1 MMMKNTSR
9 AAGRGHAGGFS
20 LIELMVAMAIGL
32 LCTLV
37 IASVLS
43 VTEGQRRG
51 TTSGADAQIGGSL
64 ALYAVQREVA
74 MAGYGFA
81 SEPNAVGCNLQ
92 ARFNGAVVTA
102 LPAQLAPVF
111 ITQGGAGVSD
121 QVRVLASSK
130 YIMGNGNANQVG
142 YAVATRVIPPMY
154 DPVSADLTQRGQY
167 NVWSTMGIRAGD
179 LMVAVINADANC
191 SVFEAAQTPIAAKV
205 LPLVTNAA
213 RWNPAG
219 FPAEAT
225 QIRCVDL
232 TEGCAPLNNT
242 GSLLVNMGS
251 IVDVIFSIDAQ
262 QRLVASRLDTA
273 AMARNIQ
280 ILQGNIVMMK
290 AMYGRDTNDDGAVD
304 TYDYTQPTNSTEWAR
319 VLSVRIAV
327 VARST
332 QYERDVVT
340 ASAPVWV
347 VGNAAQVAGAETCG
361 ESRCVSL
368 PVTGLSDWQHYR
380 YKVFD
385 TVVPLRN
392 QRWKS

>member
-1 MMMKNTSR
+1 MKQNNR
-9 AAGRGHAGGFS
+9 AGKRLAGVS

-37 IASVLS
+37 IASVLGA
-43 VTEGQRRG
+43 TEGQRRG
-51 TTSGADAQIGGSL
+51 TTAGADAQVGGSL

-74 MAGYGFA
+74 MAGYGF
-81 SEPNAVGCNLQ
+81 SGEPGAVGCNLQ
-92 ARFNGAVVTA
+92 ARFNGAAVTA

-111 ITQGGAGVSD
+111 ITPGGVGQSD

-130 YIMGNGNANQVG
+130 YIMEDGGANQVG

-154 DPVSADLTQRGQY
+154 NPVGANQAY

-179 LMVAVINADANC
+179 LMVAVINTDANC
-191 SVFEAAQTPIAAKV
+191 SVFEVAQAPTTAQV
-205 LPLVTNAA
+205 LTRADNAA
-213 RWNPAG
+213 RWNPPG

-225 QIRCVDL
+225 QVRCVDL
-232 TEGCAPLNNT
+232 AAGCAPLNVA
-242 GSLLVNMGS
+242 GSLLVNMGR

-262 QRLVASRLDTA
+262 QRLVASRLDTRTLTR
-273 AMARNIQ
+273 MTQN
-280 ILQGNIVMMK
+280 LQGNVVMMK

-304 TYDYTQPTNSTEWAR
+304 TYDYTQPTNAAEWAR
-319 VLSVRIAV
+319 VLAVRIAV

-332 QYERDVVT
+332 QYEREIVT
-340 ASAPVWV
+340 ATAPQWV
-347 VGNAAQVAGAETCG
+347 VGRAAQVQGAVTCG
-361 ESRCVSL
+361 ESSCVSL
-368 PVTGLSDWQHYR
+368 PVDRLDDWQHYR

-385 TVVPLRN
+385 TIVPLRN